1 MAIPKKKS
9 PSDPD
14 YRSKFEQTVG
24 EFLGEL
30 AEHEPERIY
39 FMQPE
44 KKRFYLPD
52 FKLTNGIY
60 LEAKGKFVS
69 SDRTKHLWLKEQHPD
84 KRIILVFQ
92 NANVK
97 LNKKSKTSYGDWCTK
112 NNIEWYNWKDGIP
125 SEILKPTENKN
136 NNANKLHSGNT
147 RGSSG
152 SKRKPKPRASAVPA
166 RSRTKHSTSTR
177 S

>member
-1 MAIPKKKS
+1 MIPKKKS
-9 PSDPD
+9 PTDPD

-24 EFLGEL
+24 EFLGKL

-60 LEAKGKFVS
+60 LEAKGKFVA

-84 KRIILVFQ
+84 KRIILIFQ

-125 SEILKPTENKN
+125 AAILKSTENNK
-136 NNANKLHSGNT
+136 NNANKVNSGVT
-147 RGSSG
+147 RGGSR
-152 SKRKPKPRASAVPA
+152 SKRKPKPRASPVSSGSGSK
-166 RSRTKHSTSTR
+166 RSPRKR